1 MHNALQKQ
9 CMDKRGLIGRVYRR
23 HFQLNAKVYFNDVF
37 LKRRGYVLYNEC
49 IRSHFEKKQKYYF
62 SFIFTIPPVSKRKPK
77 HHPTPSLKISFHL
90 FVALNKTPYGPT
102 ALKMILTV
110 YYQLL
115 NYWG

>member
-62 SFIFTIPPVSKRKPK
+62 SFIFTIPPPPPFLLLVNENLNT
-77 HHPTPSLKISFHL
+77 TP
-90 FVALNKTPYGPT
+90 PPR
-102 ALKMILTV
+102 
-110 YYQLL
+110 
-115 NYWG
+115 

>member
-1 MHNALQKQ
+1 
-9 CMDKRGLIGRVYRR
+9 MDKRGLIGRVYRR

-110 YYQLL
+110 SYQLL